1 MKESVTILD
10 EALLTE
16 KASMLSANLNQY
28 VFSVSKFSSKQNI
41 KDAIQNTFNVS
52 VLKVNTLN
60 VKPKT
65 KRDRMR
71 KNRLG
76 KTTATK
82 KAIIT
87 LKPGDSIELA

>member
-1 MKESVTILD
+1 MKESVTILE

-41 KDAIQNTFNVS
+41 KEAIQNTFNVT

-76 KTTATK
+76 KTTAIK

-87 LKPGDSIELA
+87 LKSGDSIELA

>member
-1 MKESVTILD
+1 MKEPVTILE

-41 KDAIQNTFNVS
+41 KEAIENTFNVT

-87 LKPGDSIELA
+87 LKSGDSIELA

>member
-1 MKESVTILD
+1 MKESVTILE

-16 KASMLSANLNQY
+16 KASMLSANLNQS

-41 KDAIQNTFNVS
+41 KEAIQNTFNVT

-76 KTTATK
+76 KTTAIK

-87 LKPGDSIELA
+87 LKSGDSIELA

>member
-1 MKESVTILD
+1 MKESVTILE

>member
-1 MKESVTILD
+1 MKESVTILE

-41 KDAIQNTFNVS
+41 KDAIQNSFNVS

-87 LKPGDSIELA
+87 LKSGDSIELA

>member
-41 KDAIQNTFNVS
+41 KDAIQNTFNVT

-65 KRDRMR
+65 RRDRMR

>member
-1 MKESVTILD
+1 MKESVTILE

-87 LKPGDSIELA
+87 LKSGDSIELA

>member
-1 MKESVTILD
+1 MKESVTILE

-41 KDAIQNTFNVS
+41 KDAIQNTFNVN

-87 LKPGDSIELA
+87 LKSGDSIELA

>member
-1 MKESVTILD
+1 MKESVKVIH

-28 VFSVSKFSSKQNI
+28 VFSVSKFSTKQNI
-41 KDAIQNTFNVS
+41 KDAVENAFGIT

-60 VKPKT
+60 AKPKT

-87 LKPGDSIELA
+87 VKAGDSIDLA

>member
-1 MKESVTILD
+1 MKESVTILE

-41 KDAIQNTFNVS
+41 KDAIQNTFNVT

-65 KRDRMR
+65 RRDRMR

-76 KTTATK
+76 KTTAIK

-87 LKPGDSIELA
+87 LKSGDSIELA

>member
-1 MKESVTILD
+1 MKESVTILE

-76 KTTATK
+76 KTTSTK

-87 LKPGDSIELA
+87 LKSGDSIELA

>member
-1 MKESVTILD
+1 MKESVTILE

-41 KDAIQNTFNVS
+41 KEAIQNTFNVT

-87 LKPGDSIELA
+87 LKSGDSIELA

>member
-1 MKESVTILD
+1 MKESVTILE

-41 KDAIQNTFNVS
+41 KDAIQNTFNVT

-65 KRDRMR
+65 KCDRMR

-76 KTTATK
+76 KTTAIK

-87 LKPGDSIELA
+87 LKSGDSIELA

>member
-1 MKESVTILD
+1 MKESVTIIQ

-28 VFSVSKFSSKQNI
+28 VFSVSKFSTKQNI
-41 KDAIQNTFNVS
+41 KDAIENTFNVT

-60 VKPKT
+60 AKPKT

-87 LKPGDSIELA
+87 LKAGDSIDLA

>member
-1 MKESVTILD
+1 MKEPVTILE

-41 KDAIQNTFNVS
+41 KEAIENTFNVT

-60 VKPKT
+60 VKPKS

-87 LKPGDSIELA
+87 LKSGDSIELA

>member
-1 MKESVTILD
+1 MKESVTILE
-10 EALLTE
+10 EAFLTE

-41 KDAIQNTFNVS
+41 KDAIQNTFNVT

-76 KTTATK
+76 KTTSTK

-87 LKPGDSIELA
+87 LKSGDSIELA

>member
-1 MKESVTILD
+1 MILMMITIF
-10 EALLTE
+10 
-16 KASMLSANLNQY
+16 LNQY
-28 VFSVSKFSSKQNI
+28 VFSVSKFSTKQNI
-41 KDAIQNTFNVS
+41 KDAIENTFNVT

-60 VKPKT
+60 AKPKT

-87 LKPGDSIELA
+87 LKAGDSIDLA

>member
-41 KDAIQNTFNVS
+41 KDAIQNTFNVT

>member
-1 MKESVTILD
+1 MKESVTILE

-41 KDAIQNTFNVS
+41 KDAIQNTFNVT

-76 KTTATK
+76 KTTAIK
-82 KAIIT
+82 KAVIT
-87 LKPGDSIELA
+87 LKSGDSIELA

>member
-1 MKESVTILD
+1 MKESVTILE

-41 KDAIQNTFNVS
+41 KDAIQNTFNVT

-76 KTTATK
+76 KTTAIK

-87 LKPGDSIELA
+87 LKSGDSIELA

>member
-1 MKESVTILD
+1 MKESVTILE

-41 KDAIQNTFNVS
+41 KDAIQNTFNVT

>member
-1 MKESVTILD
+1 MKESVTILE

-28 VFSVSKFSSKQNI
+28 LFSVSKFSSKQNI
-41 KDAIQNTFNVS
+41 KDAIQNTFNVT
-52 VLKVNTLN
+52 VLKFNTLN

-87 LKPGDSIELA
+87 LKSGDSIELA

>member
-1 MKESVTILD
+1 MKESVTIIQ

-28 VFSVSKFSSKQNI
+28 VFSVSKFSTKQNI
-41 KDAIQNTFNVS
+41 KDAIENTFNVT

-60 VKPKT
+60 AKPKT

-87 LKPGDSIELA
+87 LKTGDSIDLA

>member
-87 LKPGDSIELA
+87 LKSGDSIELA

>member
-1 MKESVTILD
+1 MKESVTILE

-28 VFSVSKFSSKQNI
+28 LFSVSKFSSKQNI
-41 KDAIQNTFNVS
+41 KDAIQNTFNVT

-87 LKPGDSIELA
+87 LKSGDSIELA

>member
-1 MKESVTILD
+1 MKESVTILE

-41 KDAIQNTFNVS
+41 KDAIQNTFNVT

-76 KTTATK
+76 KTTAIK

-87 LKPGDSIELA
+87 LRSGDSIELA

>member
-41 KDAIQNTFNVS
+41 KEAIENTFNVT

-60 VKPKT
+60 VKPKS

-87 LKPGDSIELA
+87 LKSGDSIELA

>member
-1 MKESVTILD
+1 MKESVTILE

-41 KDAIQNTFNVS
+41 KDAIQNTFNVT

-76 KTTATK
+76 KTTSTK

-87 LKPGDSIELA
+87 LKSGDSIELA

>member
-1 MKESVTILD
+1 MKESVTILE

-28 VFSVSKFSSKQNI
+28 AFSVSKFSSKQNI
-41 KDAIQNTFNVS
+41 KDAIQNTFNVT

-76 KTTATK
+76 KTTSTK

-87 LKPGDSIELA
+87 LKSGDSIELA

>member
-41 KDAIQNTFNVS
+41 KDAIQNTFNVT

-87 LKPGDSIELA
+87 LKSGDSIELA

>member
-1 MKESVTILD
+1 MKESVTILE

-41 KDAIQNTFNVS
+41 KDAIQNTFNVT

-76 KTTATK
+76 ITTAIK

-87 LKPGDSIELA
+87 LKSGDSIELA